1 MAYRAVVRE
10 AFGRRFDVVDGY
22 LNTASVGVPPDDAA
36 DAVAAAVQ
44 RWRLGADQPPRFDAD
59 VAAARAGFAEL
70 VGVPV
75 DRVAIGASASAQI
88 GLVAAALPDRARVI
102 TAENEFTSVTF
113 PFAVQ
118 AGRGVTVTEVPLAEI
133 PARAAGADLVAVSVV
148 QSADGAL
155 LDLHGLRAAV
165 AGTGT
170 RVLLDASQAL
180 GWLPLRL
187 DWADAVVGVSYKWL
201 LSPRGAC
208 WMAVAPELRERLVPH
223 LANWY
228 AGDGP
233 WESIYGLPLRL
244 APDARSLDTSPVWF
258 AQLGAAVVLPW
269 LAGLDRER
277 VRAHCVGLADRFRL
291 GLGEAPGDSAIA
303 VARHPEA
310 AARLAEAG
318 VTASVRRGAVRVG
331 FHLYNTE
338 DDVDLALRAL
348 RG

>member
-1 MAYRAVVRE
+1 VRE

-22 LNTASVGVPPDDAA
+22 LNTASIGVPPTDAA
-36 DAVAAAVQ
+36 DAVADAVH
-44 RWRLGADQPPRFDAD
+44 RWRRGTDQPARFDAE
-59 VAAARAGFAEL
+59 VATARAGFADL

-75 DRVAIGASASAQI
+75 DRVAIGASASAQV
-88 GLVAAALPDRARVI
+88 GLVAAALPDGARVLV
-102 TAENEFTSVTF
+102 AEDEFTSVTF
-113 PFAVQ
+113 PFAAQ
-118 AGRGVTVTEVPLAEI
+118 AGRGVTVTEVPLAEL
-133 PARAAGADLVAVSVV
+133 PDRAAGADLVAAAVV
-148 QSADGAL
+148 QSADGSL
-155 LDLHGLRAAV
+155 LDLDGLRDAV

-187 DWADAVVGVSYKWL
+187 DWADAVVGVGYKWL
-201 LSPRGAC
+201 LAPRGSC
-208 WMAVAPELRERLVPH
+208 WMAVTPELRKHLVPH
-223 LANWY
+223 LANWF

-244 APDARSLDTSPVWF
+244 AADARRLDTSPVWI
-258 AQLGAAVVLPW
+258 AQVGAAVTLPW

-303 VARHPEA
+303 VARHPDA
-310 AARLAEAG
+310 MARLADVG

-338 DDVDLALRAL
+338 ADVDLALRAL